1 MRSERI
7 VVLVSPKEKRELKEL
22 AGARSQSVGDY
33 VRTAVLAPARA
44 TASDDPTVIS
54 AEQRAALEE
63 AASRAAAALKR
74 GNEALDRAFAEIART
89 RAHFDKAARPKA
101 CKPKAG

>member
-33 VRTAVLAPARA
+33 VRTAVLAPGRS
-44 TASDDPTVIS
+44 TASDDSTVIS

-89 RAHFDKAARPKA
+89 RAHFNKAAKTRKA
-101 CKPKAG
+101 KAG